1 MSEFALS
8 YVEWLRAFFLHS
20 KKTKNSRSPE
30 QCRKGMMGAKRT
42 KSSSTDKALC
52 RDSAELKKQQKPET
66 VPEGDE
72 ESEANKIPFHRQGT
86 VQGFLRNF
94 K

>member
-42 KSSSTDKALC
+42 KSPSTDKALC
-52 RDSAELKKQQKPET
+52 RDFCGTQKTAEARNSA
-66 VPEGDE
+66 G
-72 ESEANKIPFHRQGT
+72 RG
-86 VQGFLRNF
+86 
-94 K
+94 